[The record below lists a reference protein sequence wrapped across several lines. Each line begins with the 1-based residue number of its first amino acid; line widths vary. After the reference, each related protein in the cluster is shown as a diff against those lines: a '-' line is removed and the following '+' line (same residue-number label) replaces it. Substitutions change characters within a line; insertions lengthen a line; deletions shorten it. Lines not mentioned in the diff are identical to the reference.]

1 MAKVHIAQYFLQ
13 TIRNSSIYQIYVENV
28 IILTESF
35 VANIIFDGMLC
46 C

>member
-1 MAKVHIAQYFLQ
+1 MGKVHIVQYFLQ
-13 TIRNSSIYQIYVENV
+13 TIRNSSVYQIYVENV

-35 VANIIFDGMLC
+35 VAIIFDGMLC